1 MKYVKKEHIE
11 LEVEDIL
18 NIIAQSIGALW
29 LWNKYRHQPRGH
41 CAELVNK
48 PSGRTHLV
56 VSEDISYHGSPTWDV
71 REDDVLEERDVS
83 RLQFLINLEAELNDR
98 HAARVSCE
106 L

>member
-29 LWNKYRHQPRGH
+29 LWNKYRHQPRGYY
-41 CAELVNK
+41 AELVNK

-56 VSEDISYHGSPTWDV
+56 VSEDISYHGSPTWNV